1 MSLLL
6 PVVAFPLAER
16 VGLSVAEGNAT
27 LITNPPAA
35 MSAFSLLIVAE
46 KCHDTD
52 EGLRSRGTE

>member
-46 KCHDTD
+46 ECHDTD
-52 EGLRSRGTE
+52 EGLRSGGTE